1 MPASAVLG
9 FEVSSPPPPSNR
21 VGKMSHSDLTG
32 DEAARLLPRGAGS
45 SDDGGASLPSSRPS
59 SPPRTKSSERSKS
72 PQRFW
77 KALRAVIG
85 FLLSNW
91 YKFAILGIVITL
103 IVLVSIHGF
112 SIFPA
117 ILEWFK
123 KRSGWGG
130 WGAYLGI
137 YTAIVALF
145 IPGVVFIMG
154 AGFVFGFWR
163 GLLAV
168 WLGGSIG
175 QALAFLLARYLLRDW
190 VESFVNNKWK
200 KWKYIDAALE
210 KDGWKLVLIMR
221 LSPIIPY
228 NLLNIAMATTSIH
241 FLAFALVS
249 SVGILFEC
257 GIFVYLGTIAD
268 GITSIVEGGKGGK
281 PKAIQ
286 WVLLGLSIF
295 MGIVG
300 AVFVSVMVRRAVR
313 KADELGVEGVLDG
326 VGGAGDGDENG
337 DGGATLLMLSPERN
351 HSGSSRWQQ
360 YGRNFPEVSEIDVM
374 ERGGG
379 YWRRV
384 EGEKAKEKEKAKT
397 SPRGVD
403 RSNGNG
409 NGNGNGNKDNDG
421 TTTTTATTATT
432 AATMDASS
440 SVSPLRI
447 RKRGDSAS
455 DTSLIQ

>member
-1 MPASAVLG
+1 MSD
-9 FEVSSPPPPSNR
+9 VSD
-21 VGKMSHSDLTG
+21 VGEST
-32 DEAARLLPRGAGS
+32 RLLPRDTAS
-45 SDDGGASLPSSRPS
+45 SSNAETP
-59 SPPRTKSSERSKS
+59 EASKS
-72 PQRFW
+72 QKFW
-77 KALRAVIG
+77 RAVRSVIG

-249 SVGILFEC
+249 SIGIIFEC
-257 GIFVYLGTIAD
+257 CIFVYLGTIAD
-268 GITSIVEGGKGGK
+268 GITSIVEGHAGK

-300 AVFVSVMVRRAVR
+300 AVFVSVMVRRAIR
-313 KADELGVEGVLDG
+313 SADEMSNLDACDGVEHLT
-326 VGGAGDGDENG
+326 DEPESMEG
-337 DGGATLLMLSPERN
+337 FTTIGSLSTLTPERQ

-360 YGRNFPEVSEIDVM
+360 YGRNFPEMVPVLSDI
-374 ERGGG
+374 ERG
-379 YWRRV
+379 V
-384 EGEKAKEKEKAKT
+384 SNVKEKT
-397 SPRGVD
+397 SPRTGVVD
-403 RSNGNG
+403 GINKSNNDNSGNIG
-409 NGNGNGNKDNDG
+409 NSNN
-421 TTTTTATTATT
+421 TTP
-432 AATMDASS
+432 
-440 SVSPLRI
+440 PLRI
-447 RKRGDSAS
+447 RKRGDSDNLS
-455 DTSLIQ
+455 IQ

>member
-1 MPASAVLG
+1 MPPSAVLG

-32 DEAARLLPRGAGS
+32 GETARLLPRGAGS
-45 SDDGGASLPSSRPS
+45 SDDGGASRPS
-59 SPPRTKSSERSKS
+59 SCPSSPRRTKSSERSKS
-72 PQRFW
+72 RQSFW

-313 KADELGVEGVLDG
+313 KADELGVEGVLGG
-326 VGGAGDGDENG
+326 VGGGDEDGDG

-384 EGEKAKEKEKAKT
+384 EKEKEKT

-403 RSNGNG
+403 RSNSNG
-409 NGNGNGNKDNDG
+409 NGNSNSNGNKDSNG
-421 TTTTTATTATT
+421 TTATS

>member
-1 MPASAVLG
+1 
-9 FEVSSPPPPSNR
+9 
-21 VGKMSHSDLTG
+21 MSHSDLTG
-32 DEAARLLPRGAGS
+32 DETARLLPRGAGS

-59 SPPRTKSSERSKS
+59 SPPRTKSSERSKG

-268 GITSIVEGGKGGK
+268 GITSIVEGGKGGEAQGD
-281 PKAIQ
+281 P
-286 WVLLGLSIF
+286 
-295 MGIVG
+295 VG
-300 AVFVSVMVRRAVR
+300 AARVEYFYGDCGR
-313 KADELGVEGVLDG
+313 GVCECDG
-326 VGGAGDGDENG
+326 AAGGAE
-337 DGGATLLMLSPERN
+337 GGRARRR
-351 HSGSSRWQQ
+351 GGIGWR
-360 YGRNFPEVSEIDVM
+360 GRRRRRGRGR
-374 ERGGG
+374 ERG
-379 YWRRV
+379 
-384 EGEKAKEKEKAKT
+384 
-397 SPRGVD
+397 RGCDVAD
-403 RSNGNG
+403 AESGAESQRIVSMAAVWSELSRS
-409 NGNGNGNKDNDG
+409 
-421 TTTTTATTATT
+421 
-432 AATMDASS
+432 
-440 SVSPLRI
+440 V
-447 RKRGDSAS
+447 
-455 DTSLIQ
+455 

>member
-1 MPASAVLG
+1 MPEGKFGFVELG
-9 FEVSSPPPPSNR
+9 SWGSKKAPA
-21 VGKMSHSDLTG
+21 KMSSASDLSDAG
-32 DEAARLLPRGAGS
+32 EQSRLLPGGS
-45 SDDGGASLPSSRPS
+45 SSSR
-59 SPPRTKSSERSKS
+59 RTTVQSDRASTPADTKFR
-72 PQRFW
+72 RFL
-77 KALRAVIG
+77 KALRQVVG

-112 SIFPA
+112 SIFPR

-168 WLGGSIG
+168 WIGGSVG

-190 VESFVNNKWK
+190 VETFVNNKWK

-241 FLAFALVS
+241 FLAFSLVS
-249 SVGILFEC
+249 SIGIIFEC
-257 GIFVYLGTIAD
+257 CIFVYLGTIAD
-268 GITSIVEGGKGGK
+268 GITSIVEGHSGK

-295 MGIVG
+295 MGVVG
-300 AVFVSVMVRRAVR
+300 AVFVSIMVRRAIAN
-313 KADELGVEGVLDG
+313 ADEMSTLDARNGIERLSDDPVEDG
-326 VGGAGDGDENG
+326 EFTTVGNLS
-337 DGGATLLMLSPERN
+337 TLAPERN
-351 HSGSSRWQQ
+351 QSGSGSRWQQ
-360 YGRNFPEVSEIDVM
+360 QIRNFPELADL
-374 ERGGG
+374 ERGMSSG
-379 YWRRV
+379 YI
-384 EGEKAKEKEKAKT
+384 KEKS
-397 SPRGVD
+397 SPRLGT
-403 RSNGNG
+403 NGNAT
-409 NGNGNGNKDNDG
+409 NGSAFIAQPDTE
-421 TTTTTATTATT
+421 TT
-432 AATMDASS
+432 
-440 SVSPLRI
+440 PLRI
-447 RKRGDSAS
+447 RKRS
-455 DTSLIQ
+455 DMDRYE